1 MITSSTKPYLTRA
14 IWEWCGDNGLTPLI
28 QVQVSG
34 TQARVPME
42 FVKEGQIVLNIS
54 ASATRQLTMSNQDV
68 QFNARFGGVSRDIF
82 VPWTAVLGIY
92 ARETGEGMLFP
103 ADDDEAESS
112 TSAPQEVTSAPV
124 DAPVVEPS
132 KQKKPTLTVIK

>member
-14 IWEWCGDNGLTPLI
+14 IWEWCGDNGLTPLLQI
-28 QVQVSG
+28 QVTG
-34 TQARVPME
+34 TQARVPTE

-54 ASATRQLTMSNQDV
+54 ASATRQLVLGNQDV
-68 QFNARFGGVSRDIF
+68 QFNARFGGVPRDIY
-82 VPWTAVLGIY
+82 VPWNAVLGIY

-103 ADDDEAESS
+103 PEGEEAQPLDQEPLQDSPA
-112 TSAPQEVTSAPV
+112 TPEAPKLG
-124 DAPVVEPS
+124 